1 MVPQQ
6 HIMPGTPVSSRNIT
20 TIDHHNIHHHSGVIG
35 NSNSSNGGT
44 APITIQQ
51 RLNGGTLDCPPRKK
65 SRRST

>member
-6 HIMPGTPVSSRNIT
+6 HIMPGTPVTSRNIS
-20 TIDHHNIHHHSGVIG
+20 TIDHHNLHSGVIG
-35 NSNSSNGGT
+35 SNNSSNGGIGT
-44 APITIQQ
+44 VPITIQQ